1 MVFIAERVAWLA
13 CTREEWPP
21 LFAIANGLDSAKIV
35 ASAIIETFIFICH
48 FLFLLVLW

>member
-1 MVFIAERVAWLA
+1 MLFIDERNAVLA
-13 CTREEWPP
+13 AAREEWPP